1 MQALRQKLL
10 AFQQAKVDQTFINER
25 RSLYTMKLIFELI
38 LIWGLMKTSRFQCV
52 LEKEYFC
59 SSIPNDF
66 PEGLTSVLFVVMKI
80 GVINSSVFNSPNLKS
95 VTSLALAN
103 SGITRIEPGA
113 FYAFHS
119 LTKLSLYQNN
129 LTTVMASWLSKPGH
143 LENLTVSQNII
154 QEIGPHMLSSFSNLT
169 TLNLASNRIHMIAGG
184 SLKNLSKLT
193 FIDLSGNNLST
204 LTRHVFSGLVSPI
217 MKLGDNPW
225 NCSCELQDFGL
236 FLQELMNASVLEDA
250 SSVVCHSPRA
260 LKGIPVWNISDFSC
274 PPILRSPSLENDFYK
289 VGLPAML
296 LCLVFSFLLLLL
308 LLWKVKQDK
317 KQVQPGKEA
326 TVENSHEKL
335 TGQLNKMTERL
346 RSSGLSDEKLQTT
359 VKSDK
364 TQPNRMQKTRAKSA
378 SPILL
383 RTEFQHGSSQHHRPT
398 DGNQEQPKT
407 SCTVIDENA
416 CMKNEDCNNVME
428 LWYFNSLQDC
438 NKKAMCSQNAN
449 TSLTELGVET
459 PKKDSSELLKQ
470 SLQDHGISHVHW
482 NEEIKGRVNTENAE
496 PLLYLSVAST
506 TEESPSVPGTEQKDA
521 VSRNVNMRLCSLRR
535 VLTWPYEKC
544 KRDESQ
550 NTLNSD
556 DFFKAHFFMLTSDP
570 GVPAAV
576 RKTEFKDEQNQY
588 NFHLHTVKEQK
599 AIHDYSSGK
608 PNLKREAKPANKLV
622 SPLKKGAKQ
631 IATMENACISVPGK
645 GFRGSETVKKNKNNK
660 DIPSQAGF
668 CRDSLHSPASSDK
681 SGHTS
686 SPCDNTLLEN
696 NEYTFIDLL
705 HEVVEN
711 RGRWTRQR
719 WKQTHQVRIANHPP
733 MKSK

>member
-1 MQALRQKLL
+1 MCVFA
-10 AFQQAKVDQTFINER
+10 V
-25 RSLYTMKLIFELI
+25 IFELI

-66 PEGLTSVLFVVMKI
+66 PEGLTSVLFVVTKI

-103 SGITRIEPGA
+103 SGITRIEPEA

-143 LENLTVSQNII
+143 LENLTVSQNVI
-154 QEIGPHMLSSFSNLT
+154 QEISHHMLSSFSNLT

-204 LTRHVFSGLVSPI
+204 LTRNVFSGLSSPI

-225 NCSCELQDFGL
+225 NCSCELQDFGF
-236 FLQELMNASVLEDA
+236 FLQELMNTSVLEDA
-250 SSVVCHSPRA
+250 SSVVCQSPQA
-260 LKGIPVWNISDFSC
+260 LKGIPVWNISDFNC
-274 PPILRSPSLENDFYK
+274 PPILISPSLENDFYK

-296 LCLVFSFLLLLL
+296 LCLVLFSFLLLLL

-335 TGQLNKMTERL
+335 TGHLNRMTERL
-346 RSSGLSDEKLQTT
+346 KSRGLSDEKVQTT
-359 VKSDK
+359 VKIDK
-364 TQPNRMQKTRAKSA
+364 TQQNRMQKTRAKSA
-378 SPILL
+378 SPIML
-383 RTEFQHGSSQHHRPT
+383 RTEFQHSSSQHHRPT

-407 SCTVIDENA
+407 SCTVINEQA

-438 NKKAMCSQNAN
+438 NKKAMRSHNAN
-449 TSLTELGVET
+449 TSTELSIET
-459 PKKDSSELLKQ
+459 PKKDHSELLKQ
-470 SLQDHGISHVHW
+470 SLQDRGISEVCW
-482 NEEIKGRVNTENAE
+482 NDEIKGRGNTENAE

-506 TEESPSVPGTEQKDA
+506 TQESPSVPGTDQKVA

-550 NTLNSD
+550 NTLNSE
-556 DFFKAHFFMLTSDP
+556 DFFKARLCMLTSDP
-570 GVPAAV
+570 GVPVAV

-588 NFHLHTVKEQK
+588 NLHLHTVKEQK
-599 AIHDYSSGK
+599 AIHDYSSSK

-668 CRDSLHSPASSDK
+668 CNDSLHSPASSDK

-719 WKQTHQVRIANHPP
+719 WKQTHQVRIASHPP

>member
-1 MQALRQKLL
+1 
-10 AFQQAKVDQTFINER
+10 
-25 RSLYTMKLIFELI
+25 MKLIFELI

-66 PEGLTSVLFVVMKI
+66 PEGLTSVLFVVTKI

-103 SGITRIEPGA
+103 SGITRIEPRA

-119 LTKLSLYQNN
+119 LTKLSLYKNN
-129 LTTVMASWLSKPGH
+129 LTTVMGSWLSKPGH

-169 TLNLASNRIHMIAGG
+169 TLNLANNRIHMIVGG

-204 LTRHVFSGLVSPI
+204 LTRNLFSGLMSPV

-225 NCSCELQDFGL
+225 NCSCELQDFGF

-250 SSVVCHSPRA
+250 SSVVCQSPQA
-260 LKGIPVWNISDFSC
+260 LKGIPVWNISDFNC
-274 PPILRSPSLENDFYK
+274 PPSLISPSLENDFYK
-289 VGLPAML
+289 VGLPVML
-296 LCLVFSFLLLLL
+296 LCLVFFSFLLLLL

-317 KQVQPGKEA
+317 KQVQPDKEA
-326 TVENSHEKL
+326 TVENSHETL
-335 TGQLNKMTERL
+335 TGHLNRMTERL
-346 RSSGLSDEKLQTT
+346 RSRGLSDENVQTT
-359 VKSDK
+359 VKIDK
-364 TQPNRMQKTRAKSA
+364 TQQNRMQKTRAKSA
-378 SPILL
+378 SPIML
-383 RTEFQHGSSQHHRPT
+383 RTEFQHSSSQHHRPT
-398 DGNQEQPKT
+398 DENQEEPKT
-407 SCTVIDENA
+407 SYTVINEQA
-416 CMKNEDCNNVME
+416 YMKNEDCNNVME

-438 NKKAMCSQNAN
+438 NKKAMCSHNAN
-449 TSLTELGVET
+449 TSPTELSIET
-459 PKKDSSELLKQ
+459 PQKDCSELLKQ
-470 SLQDHGISHVHW
+470 SLQDHGISEVCW
-482 NEEIKGRVNTENAE
+482 NDEIKGSSNTENAE

-506 TEESPSVPGTEQKDA
+506 TEESPSVPGTEQKGA

-544 KRDESQ
+544 KRYESQ
-550 NTLNSD
+550 NTLNYE
-556 DFFKAHFFMLTSDP
+556 DFFKAHFCMPTSDP

-588 NFHLHTVKEQK
+588 NLHLHTVKEQK

-608 PNLKREAKPANKLV
+608 PELKREAKPENKLV

-631 IATMENACISVPGK
+631 ITTMENACISVPGR

-660 DIPSQAGF
+660 DVSSQAGF
-668 CRDSLHSPASSDK
+668 CNDNLDSPASSDK

-686 SPCDNTLLEN
+686 SPCDNTLLKN

-719 WKQTHQVRIANHPP
+719 WKQTHQVQIASHSP
-733 MKSK
+733 MKST